1 VRSIALI
8 ATVVLSALVS
18 GCDGIGSSNEER
30 INAAHPLAEPVA
42 KSRAALLVLL
52 DEKDTREREALEAEM
67 ESRLKIRALTCG
79 KGIDPGPFDSDEEIR
94 AGIAHPGCFEDYDAS
109 LAAWLNHRRIAQLL
123 SAPPLRPIPK
133 EIPRFITAAKNIGIT
148 WFADDAGVVML
159 SSARDLEV
167 LDLATN
173 EAIFTESGDASGS
186 WQTSARLSPNGRL
199 FLTGKSGSLSI
210 RDTETGEVLAEY
222 PDLMGL
228 YWLDGQTGLANKRD
242 GAREPL
248 LVDFASG
255 ERVPM
260 RGVSGSVSGA
270 VPTPTT
276 GEFVVSTHGS
286 LVRIALDRTESG
298 VSARLVD
305 EEPLDGMQ
313 PWSDNTGGLSADRRS
328 YVGSSGKV
336 SVVSLDSLDVRT
348 VGIDSLRVQ
357 SALPTPNADQVLA
370 TGFLTDAP
378 GGNSIKFVIS
388 MRDLTVA
395 PLEGETAQ
403 LRYVYIPSI
412 NRLGA
417 VSQSRIEVLDELPL
431 GAFRSF
437 ETFTAELRS
446 EAQMRQ
452 LEAFQRGSGGAHLP
466 GGGLRIPEGLPVPDW
481 AKDARIEAVGVYE
494 STGGSHGPGKPRSP
508 GPVAVRVRR
517 SGQPIVLVLTSYEP
531 VYWEVDVD
539 AGARIAAVLVG
550 GYYQSEVR
558 GARAAR
564 QIDIGRVYAYEQGS
578 GEYASLQAAVARRT
592 GKRIDQ
598 FQGRYS
604 GRQFTVGGN

>member
-1 VRSIALI
+1 MRSIALI
-8 ATVVLSALVS
+8 AAVVLSALVS
-18 GCDGIGSSNEER
+18 GCNGIGRSSEER
-30 INAAHPLAEPVA
+30 INAAHPLAESVA
-42 KSRAALLVLL
+42 KSRAALLVFL

-94 AGIAHPGCFEDYDAS
+94 AGIANPGCFEDYDAS
-109 LAAWLNHRRIAQLL
+109 LTTWLNHRRIAQLL
-123 SAPPLRPIPK
+123 SAPPLRPVPEK
-133 EIPRFITAAKNIGIT
+133 APRFITAAKNIGIT

-159 SSARDLEV
+159 SSARDLEI
-167 LDLATN
+167 LDLDTN

-210 RDTETGEVLAEY
+210 RDTETGEVLADY
-222 PDLMGL
+222 ADLMGL

-242 GAREPL
+242 GSREPL

-255 ERVPM
+255 ERVPI
-260 RGVSGSVSGA
+260 RGVSGSVTGA
-270 VPTPTT
+270 VPTPTA

-305 EEPLDGMQ
+305 EEPLGGMH

-328 YVGSSGKV
+328 YVGSSGKL
-336 SVVSLDSLDVRT
+336 SVVSLDRLDVRT
-348 VGIDSLRVQ
+348 VGLDSLRVQ
-357 SALPTPNADQVLA
+357 SALPTPEADQVLA

-395 PLEGETAQ
+395 PVEGETAQ
-403 LRYVYIPSI
+403 LRYVYIPSL

-452 LEAFQRGSGGAHLP
+452 LEAFERGSGAHLP
-466 GGGLRIPEGLPVPDW
+466 GGGIRIPEGLPVPDW

-494 STGGSHGPGKPRSP
+494 STGGSHGPGKPHSP

-531 VYWEVDVD
+531 VYWEIDAE
-539 AGARIAAVLVG
+539 AGARIAAILVG
-550 GYYQSEVR
+550 GYHQSEVR
-558 GARAAR
+558 SARGARE
-564 QIDIGRVYAYEQGS
+564 IDIGRVYAYEQGS
-578 GEYASLQAAVARRT
+578 GEYGLLQAVVARRT
-592 GKRIDQ
+592 GKPIDQ

-604 GRQFTVGGN
+604 GQRFTVGGN